1 MPNVLNI
8 ILDVTD
14 RSDNVADDR
23 KEQERAALHSAI
35 WSIADDL
42 RGSVDGWDFKSYV
55 LGTMFYRYISENF
68 TAYVNANERA
78 AGDADFDYAKLDD
91 AAADTARAGLIQEK
105 GFYIAPSELFVNLCA
120 RAPQDANLNES
131 LEKILHSIE
140 NSAKGAESE
149 DDFAGLFDDFDVNS
163 NKLGATVAKRNEKL
177 VKLLTGVA
185 NMTLGDY
192 KDNRIDAFGDAYEY
206 LMNMYAS
213 NAGKSGGEFY
223 TPQEVSELL
232 TRIAVGDKTEVNK
245 VYDPACGSGSLLLK
259 SAKILGKENVR
270 LGFFGQEVNITT
282 YNLCRINMFLHD
294 IGYEKFDIACED
306 TLMSPQHWDDEP
318 FEVIVSNPPY
328 SIKWAGDDNAT
339 LINDPRFAPAGVL
352 APKSKADLAFIMH
365 SLAWLAESGTAAIV
379 CFPGI
384 MYRGGAEKKIRK
396 YLVDGNFID
405 AVIQLPSNLF
415 FGTSIAT
422 CIMVLKK
429 SKTDTGTLFID
440 ATKEAVKVTN
450 NNKLTA
456 ENIARIVAAYR
467 GRADEEYFARLVPY
481 EEIKAQDYTLSVST
495 YIEQEDTR
503 EKIDIVKL
511 NAEIREIVAHEEVLR
526 AEIDKIIAEIEASA

>member
-1 MPNVLNI
+1 M
-8 ILDVTD
+8 
-14 RSDNVADDR
+14 ADDR

-42 RGSVDGWDFKSYV
+42 RGAVMGWDFKSYV

-78 AGDADFDYAKLDD
+78 AGDADFDYAAQDD
-91 AAADTARAGLIQEK
+91 TTVEGWRAGLIQEK

-120 RAPQDANLNES
+120 RADHDENLNET
-131 LEKILHSIE
+131 LEKILRNIE

-149 DDFAGLFDDFDVNS
+149 GDFAGLFDDFDVNS
-163 NKLGATVAKRNEKL
+163 NKLGATVVKRNEKL
-177 VKLLTGVA
+177 VKLLKGIA
-185 NMTLGDY
+185 GMKLGNY
-192 KDNRIDAFGDAYEY
+192 KENAIDAFGDAYEY
-206 LMNMYAS
+206 LMTMYAA

-232 TRIAVGDKTEVNK
+232 THIAVGDKSEVNK

-259 SAKILGKENVR
+259 SAKILGKANVR

-306 TLMSPQHWDDEP
+306 TLISPQHWDNEP

-328 SIKWAGDDNAT
+328 ALKWAGKDNAT

-352 APKSKADLAFIMH
+352 APKSKADFAFIMH
-365 SLAWLAESGTAAIV
+365 SLAWLAENGTAAIV

-396 YLVDGNFID
+396 YLIDSNFID

-429 SKTDTGTLFID
+429 SKTDTATLFID

-467 GRADEEYFARLVPY
+467 ARVDEAYFARLVPY
-481 EEIKAQDYTLSVST
+481 DEIKGQDYTLSVST
-495 YIEQEDTR
+495 YVAQEDTR

-511 NAEIREIVAHEEVLR
+511 NAEIREIVAREEVLR
-526 AEIDKIIAEIEASA
+526 AEIDQIIAEIEAGV